1 MRENNTLHVPVD
13 TDIKITMI
21 SQDVIH
27 AFYIPA
33 FRVQFM
39 TVPGRY
45 TQLWFRPTRVG
56 KYHLFC
62 NMYCGTQH
70 SEMGGSVIVMSKRDY
85 ADWLMQ
91 HGQVRENLT
100 AAQTGEKMFNKIGC
114 GNCHGAQDLIPR
126 GPTLRGLFGTTRETG
141 DGRKWVADES
151 YIRESIMRPT
161 EKVTKGYGVTM
172 PSYDK
177 TFSEE
182 DIMNLVAYIKSG
194 ANQSLPTSSIAASIP
209 GIQARD
215 ASGKAGLNSN
225 AMQFNSDTA
234 DATPTRRGN
243 APAVGAMASEKG

>member
-1 MRENNTLHVPVD
+1 
-13 TDIKITMI
+13 
-21 SQDVIH
+21 
-27 AFYIPA
+27 
-33 FRVQFM
+33 
-39 TVPGRY
+39 
-45 TQLWFRPTRVG
+45 
-56 KYHLFC
+56 
-62 NMYCGTQH
+62 
-70 SEMGGSVIVMSKRDY
+70 
-85 ADWLMQ
+85 
-91 HGQVRENLT
+91 
-100 AAQTGEKMFNKIGC
+100 MFNKIGC

-126 GPTLRGLFGTTRETG
+126 GPTLRGLFGSTRETG

-243 APAVGAMASEKG
+243 APAVGAMASEKGDQQ